1 MTPRTVLFLL
11 AAAAFAPHAV
21 RAATDPTAPPPHT
34 IAIEDKGGLDRL
46 RAAFNRSAD
55 SLRIILLL
63 SPTNAASVQG
73 ARAVDSLLKRH
84 PEAQTRV
91 FAVWERAL
99 WTDWHA
105 TSAATPSVIGGAR
118 VSAYWDPG
126 TRVSRAI
133 LKTRPKEPGP
143 RVWLWGTLWDYVAV
157 VPPGVKWD
165 RAFPETEFSGGPIV
179 KVIEHVENRLK
190 PAEAD

>member
-1 MTPRTVLFLL
+1 VL
-11 AAAAFAPHAV
+11 AP
-21 RAATDPTAPPPHT
+21 RAACARTDPAAPPPHT
-34 IAIEDKGGLDRL
+34 IAIADNAGLDRL
-46 RAAFNRSAD
+46 RASFNRSAD

-63 SPTNAASVQG
+63 SPTNGVSVQG
-73 ARAVDSLLKRH
+73 ARAVDSLLERH

-105 TSAATPSVIGGAR
+105 TSTATPSVIGGPR

-126 TRVSRAI
+126 CRVSRAI

-157 VPPGVKWD
+157 IPPGVRWD
-165 RAFPETEFSGGPIV
+165 QAFPETEFSGGPII
-179 KVIEHVENRLK
+179 KVIDHVENRLK

>member
-1 MTPRTVLFLL
+1 VTPRLAVFLL
-11 AAAAFAPHAV
+11 AAVALVPRAAFA
-21 RAATDPTAPPPHT
+21 RIDPTAPPAH
-34 IAIEDKGGLDRL
+34 ALVIEDKAGLDRL

-63 SPTNAASVQG
+63 SPTNGVSIQG
-73 ARAVDSLLKRH
+73 ARAVDSLLERH

-105 TSAATPSVIGGAR
+105 TSAATPSVIGGPR

-126 TRVSRAI
+126 CRVSRAI
-133 LKTRPKEPGP
+133 LKTRPKESGP
-143 RVWLWGTLWDYVAV
+143 RVWLWGTLWDYIAV
-157 VPPGVKWD
+157 VPPGVPWD
-165 RAFPETEFSGGPIV
+165 TAFPETEFSGGPIV
-179 KVIEHVENRLK
+179 KVIDQIENRLK

>member
-1 MTPRTVLFLL
+1 MTPRLALVLL
-11 AAAAFAPHAV
+11 AAAVLAP
-21 RAATDPTAPPPHT
+21 RAASARVDPTTPPAHA
-34 IAIEDKGGLDRL
+34 IAIADKGDVDRL

-63 SPTNAASVQG
+63 SPTNGLSVQG
-73 ARAVDSLLKRH
+73 ARAVDSLLKEH

-91 FAVWERAL
+91 FVVWERAL

-105 TSAATPSVIGGAR
+105 TTAALPSVIGGPR
-118 VSAYWDPG
+118 VSAYWDSG
-126 TRVSRAI
+126 CRVSRAI

-157 VPPGVKWD
+157 IPPGVRWD
-165 RAFPETEFSGGPIV
+165 DAFPETEFSGGPIV
-179 KVIEHVENRLK
+179 KVIDHIENRLK